1 MAKRFGENQHQDR
14 LLNKQWW
21 RNTYIQAARKEQH
34 SQQLAKSPSCM
45 WTDPQHYRAP
55 ESQNR
60 IRRQVAVLVWQWSQ
74 VSWDAWCSG
83 LKPGQPQT
91 RRLLILLRRGPGH
104 MWWLQWAKTGNPSS
118 SLLGVMGNHLY
129 TWPSL
134 ILGVW
139 WTTIAHGVALRH
151 EWSNLARTQ
160 RPWRCISLD
169 HSSF

>member
-91 RRLLILLRRGPGH
+91 RRY
-104 MWWLQWAKTGNPSS
+104 SS
-118 SLLGVMGNHLY
+118 SLGEVHVVTAVSKNRKSIFFIIGGDGDHLY